1 MTIINPAVHDG
12 DRPITSNH
20 PGTEVAAAPV
30 MVATAMTPLRASKIT
45 AAVLGTVALAWIGWQ
60 VRSVVVLVVLGILFA
75 AAIEP
80 ASTRLRRAGLS
91 RGQAIL
97 AVYALLFA
105 LLVAGIALV
114 APPLVVQAQQ
124 FVSGIPVYLDGL
136 RQQIS
141 GIANPGIRGVG
152 LRGVARAEQLYTEI
166 GKDPSILTGQ
176 LGQAA
181 AVLGTFLGTVFT
193 TLTVLIVAFYWLTEK
208 TLIKRLLLHVMPPD
222 QRERTHS
229 LWDDIEEKLGGWAR
243 GQLLLMA
250 IIGAASTIFYGAIGL
265 PFWFLLGLWAGITE
279 AIPFVGPYLGGGLA
293 VLVALT
299 ESWQRALVV
308 AIFVVVLQQV
318 EGNVVVPRVMRSAVG
333 LTPLTVILALMAGAT
348 LAGPLGAVLAI
359 PIAAAIQVVLAELVS
374 QRDEEREDEQV
385 LVIAAMPA
393 EAATVTEPVKPDGIA
408 RPAPVD

>member
-1 MTIINPAVHDG
+1 
-12 DRPITSNH
+12 
-20 PGTEVAAAPV
+20 
-30 MVATAMTPLRASKIT
+30 
-45 AAVLGTVALAWIGWQ
+45 
-60 VRSVVVLVVLGILFA
+60 
-75 AAIEP
+75 
-80 ASTRLRRAGLS
+80 
-91 RGQAIL
+91 
-97 AVYALLFA
+97 
-105 LLVAGIALV
+105 
-114 APPLVVQAQQ
+114 
-124 FVSGIPVYLDGL
+124 
-136 RQQIS
+136 
-141 GIANPGIRGVG
+141 
-152 LRGVARAEQLYTEI
+152 
-166 GKDPSILTGQ
+166 
-176 LGQAA
+176 
-181 AVLGTFLGTVFT
+181 
-193 TLTVLIVAFYWLTEK
+193 
-208 TLIKRLLLHVMPPD
+208 
-222 QRERTHS
+222 
-229 LWDDIEEKLGGWAR
+229 
-243 GQLLLMA
+243 MA